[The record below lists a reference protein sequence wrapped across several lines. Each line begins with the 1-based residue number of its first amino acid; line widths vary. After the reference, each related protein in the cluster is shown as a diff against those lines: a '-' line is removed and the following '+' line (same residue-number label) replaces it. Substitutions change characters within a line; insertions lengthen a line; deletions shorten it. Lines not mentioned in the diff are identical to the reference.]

1 MQWKESTLDRTD
13 SLPNLKGLTIFIT
26 GGNRGIGLCT
36 AMLAARDGA
45 NIAVVA
51 KTSEPHPK
59 LPETIYTAADKL
71 TQAGGNVLPIK
82 TDIRDEE
89 SVKDAVN
96 QTVEKF
102 GGIDILVNNASALSI
117 AGTEGISMKAY
128 DLSYGVTVRGTFMV
142 TKYCLPHLLKSE
154 HAHMLTM
161 SPPLTKD
168 PNSIKAQ
175 VPYGI
180 AKQLM
185 SMIAH
190 GIAAEHPS
198 IRSNCLWPKTVIAT
212 SAISNTVGEDFLKQ
226 TRSVDIMGQAAYE
239 ILLSKHTTGKFLF
252 DDEVLIP
259 AMGEFADCDPLELY
273 PDLFI

>member
-168 PNSIKAQ
+168 PNSIKA
-175 VPYGI
+175 
-180 AKQLM
+180 
-185 SMIAH
+185 
-190 GIAAEHPS
+190 
-198 IRSNCLWPKTVIAT
+198 
-212 SAISNTVGEDFLKQ
+212 
-226 TRSVDIMGQAAYE
+226 
-239 ILLSKHTTGKFLF
+239 
-252 DDEVLIP
+252 
-259 AMGEFADCDPLELY
+259 
-273 PDLFI
+273 